1 MIEVKNLVKRYGNR
15 NVVDDLSFTVG
26 KGQIVGFLGPNGAG
40 KSTTMNIITGYISAT
55 EGTVTVNGHDIY
67 DEPEQAKACIGY
79 LPEQPPLYPD
89 MLVREYLSFVCDLKK
104 VKRTERE
111 KTLSKVM
118 RLTKITDVSERL
130 IKNLSKGYK
139 QRVGMAGAM
148 IGDPEILILDEPTVG
163 LDPKQILEMRD
174 LIRELSKH
182 HTIFMSSHIMQ
193 EVSAV
198 CSEILIINEGRL
210 VVSDKAE
217 DITGHVERTHEL
229 SLLVKGNRDLIQ
241 SVIEKLEHVE
251 SFKVMRTQEKEEQ
264 RVEIST
270 PAEYDI
276 REEIFYSLA
285 EAKCAILEMN
295 RKEASLEEAFIQLTG
310 DGTRQ
315 FGGKKKKSGRA
326 GKPEEK
332 KPSEITETEE
342 DAEAPETT
350 ETAETTETGEGEK
363 ENAGSL

>member
-1 MIEVKNLVKRYGNR
+1 MIEVKNLVKRYGDR
-15 NVVDDLSFTVG
+15 NVVDNLSFTVG

-67 DEPEQAKACIGY
+67 DEPEKAKESIGY

-89 MLVREYLSFVCDLKK
+89 MLVREYLNFVCDLKK
-104 VKRTERE
+104 VRKAEKE
-111 KTLSKVM
+111 KTLSRVM

-174 LIRELSKH
+174 LIRELSKS

-210 VVSDKAE
+210 VVSDKTE
-217 DITGHVERTHEL
+217 DITSHVERTHEL
-229 SLLVKGNRDLIQ
+229 SLLVKGNKDLIQ
-241 SVIEKLEHVE
+241 SVIGKLEHVE
-251 SFKVMRTQEKEEQ
+251 SCRVLKTSEQEIH
-264 RVEIST
+264 RVEISSSV
-270 PAEYDI
+270 ECDI
-276 REEIFYSLA
+276 RESLFYALA

-295 RKEASLEEAFIQLTG
+295 RKEASLEEAFIHLTG
-310 DGTRQ
+310 EGTRQ
-315 FGGKKKKSGRA
+315 FGGKKKKGK
-326 GKPEEK
+326 KPEDGKE
-332 KPSEITETEE
+332 
-342 DAEAPETT
+342 
-350 ETAETTETGEGEK
+350 EK
-363 ENAGSL
+363 EDVRSL